1 MIRVAIP
8 INAGWMGGINYYRN
22 LLFAINQT
30 PNLRIQVVILVG
42 AKAPEYILD
51 GLENFEVLKTKILD
65 RFSFKWLLNK
75 LIKKLTNRDY
85 LLNNFLLKSRIEV
98 LSHSSPDGDRRL
110 KKISWIPDFQH
121 KKIPTLFSRKELIR
135 RDKEFS
141 RTARDAAA
149 IILSS
154 ENSYS
159 DFLTYYAKYKNKA
172 RVLNFISVPNLDNI
186 GDLTKLHD
194 KYKINK
200 KYIYLPNQFWKHK
213 NHSIVFE
220 AVSLAKR
227 KNQNI
232 LVICT
237 GECFDHRDPEY
248 FKFILSELKRLDIES
263 NVKIIGVVP
272 YDDVLGLMKNS
283 IAMINP
289 SLFEGWSTTV
299 EEAKSLNVKMLLSN
313 INVHVEQAVNQAIF
327 FSPYDPER
335 LSELMLD
342 IFNGQY
348 RENLEIPK
356 ELLNKIN
363 MNRINEFARN
373 YERIICDIY
382 YEKII

>member
-1 MIRVAIP
+1 
-8 INAGWMGGINYYRN
+8 
-22 LLFAINQT
+22 
-30 PNLRIQVVILVG
+30 
-42 AKAPEYILD
+42 
-51 GLENFEVLKTKILD
+51 
-65 RFSFKWLLNK
+65 
-75 LIKKLTNRDY
+75 
-85 LLNNFLLKSRIEV
+85 
-98 LSHSSPDGDRRL
+98 
-110 KKISWIPDFQH
+110 
-121 KKIPTLFSRKELIR
+121 
-135 RDKEFS
+135 
-141 RTARDAAA
+141 
-149 IILSS
+149 
-154 ENSYS
+154 
-159 DFLTYYAKYKNKA
+159 
-172 RVLNFISVPNLDNI
+172 
-186 GDLTKLHD
+186 
-194 KYKINK
+194 
-200 KYIYLPNQFWKHK
+200 
-213 NHSIVFE
+213 
-220 AVSLAKR
+220 VSLAKR